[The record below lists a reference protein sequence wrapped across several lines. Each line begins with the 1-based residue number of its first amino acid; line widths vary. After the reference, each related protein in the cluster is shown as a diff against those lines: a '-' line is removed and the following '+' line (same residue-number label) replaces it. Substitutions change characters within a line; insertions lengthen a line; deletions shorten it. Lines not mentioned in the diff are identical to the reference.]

1 MTEDNVITDIMTK
14 VKTLRDNTRILLM
27 RYDRMKNLLN
37 KFMYHDYT
45 TICHQIP
52 VIDDEGAGDF
62 AVEIIYSNI
71 PCKLSQY
78 GKQIISTVI
87 DRQKNHLQIIVGGFF
102 IPIFN

>member
-78 GKQIISTVI
+78 GKQIISTVT
-87 DRQKNHLQIIVGGFF
+87 DRQKTTYKLL
-102 IPIFN
+102 